1 MLIFLLPPSQ
11 TQLLRLH
18 GQFFVVSLPYM
29 DNERSGSER
38 DLLSKHPEGANAL
51 ATSTGRRLV
60 MKCTWSRSRDTRLA
74 PSTVSVQ
81 CLSPHKI

>member
-1 MLIFLLPPSQ
+1 
-11 TQLLRLH
+11 
-18 GQFFVVSLPYM
+18 M

-38 DLLSKHPEGANAL
+38 DLLSQRPEGANAV

-60 MKCTWSRSRDTRLA
+60 MCTWSRSRGIRLA